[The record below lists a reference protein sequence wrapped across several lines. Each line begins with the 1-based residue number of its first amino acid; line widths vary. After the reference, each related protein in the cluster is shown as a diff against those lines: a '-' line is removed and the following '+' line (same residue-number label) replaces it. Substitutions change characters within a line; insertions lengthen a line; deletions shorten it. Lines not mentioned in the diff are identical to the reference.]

1 MPTPKTIAVFTLA
14 LLICTAAYAADIPNS
29 ETLQRLQAAYSY
41 ETNSF
46 ERYRA
51 FAEKADADGYPGLAT
66 LFRATSRAAQIH
78 YTSCI
83 DAIRE
88 LGYAPQ
94 GTVETPIVDSTREN
108 LQAAIKKTE
117 AFDRDKLYP
126 TYIKRA
132 TAEGNQRAAK
142 TFDSMLQA
150 EAQNLSL
157 FKAALKNLD
166 PMRAASKGYYVCA
179 ATGYVTATIDPA
191 HCMGSD
197 WELEK

>member
-1 MPTPKTIAVFTLA
+1 MPTPKTITLFTLA
-14 LLICTAAYAADIPNS
+14 ALISTAAYAADIPNS
-29 ETLQRLQAAYSY
+29 ETLQRLQAAYGY
-41 ETNSF
+41 ETNAF

-51 FAEKADADGYPGLAT
+51 FAEKADADGYPGMAT

-78 YTSCI
+78 YTNCI

-88 LGYAPQ
+88 LGYAPEAA
-94 GTVETPIVDSTREN
+94 VESPIVESTKDN
-108 LQAAIKKTE
+108 LQTAIKKTA

-126 TYIKRA
+126 VYIKRA
-132 TAEGNQRAAK
+132 KAEGNQRAAK

-150 EAQNLSL
+150 EPQNLGL
-157 FKAALKNLD
+157 FSAALKNLD
-166 PMRAASKGYYVCA
+166 QMRAPSKGYYVCA
-179 ATGYVTATIDPA
+179 LTGYVTATMDPA